1 MNLTQ
6 NGKGHRALAILATG
20 PAGFV
25 RIFHAAMPGA
35 ERTYTARRKVHF
47 LLTALCDEGAIT
59 HEDRYYAITP
69 VGLALLRQ
77 MGPVSEASS
86 VRIFA
91 RTEGA

>member
-6 NGKGHRALAILATG
+6 NGKGHRALELLA
-20 PAGFV
+20 AGASRFP
-25 RIFHAAMPGA
+25 RIFNAAMPGA
-35 ERTYTARRKVHF
+35 EMTRTNRKKIYY
-47 LLTALCDEGAIT
+47 LLAALCDEGAIT
-59 HEDRYYAITP
+59 HEDRDYAITP

-91 RTEGA
+91 RTEAA